1 MSLNHIQLTPQLL
14 VDLYQDVL
22 IETVTESEPATS
34 VLSYLGKN
42 EKNILIITS
51 KTEVRFL
58 TDGEFDFLTSI
69 LSACKLGNAD
79 VAIVNWKQ
87 TEKNLQEILLQ
98 LQSKTVLLF
107 DVNPLEVDLPLN
119 FPHFQIQHFD
129 KQTYL
134 YAPSLEE
141 IANDVV
147 SKKQLW
153 NSLKKLFEI

>member
-1 MSLNHIQLTPQLL
+1 MGLNHIQLTPKLL

-22 IETVTESEPATS
+22 IETAAISEPAVS
-34 VLSYLGKN
+34 ILSYLGKN

-58 TDGEFDFLTSI
+58 TDEEFVFLTSI
-69 LSACKLGNAD
+69 LSACKLSNAD

-87 TEKNLQEILLQ
+87 TDKNLQDIFNQ

-107 DVNPLEVDLPLN
+107 DVNPLEIGLPLN
-119 FPHFQIQHFD
+119 FPHFQIQQFD

-134 YAPSLEE
+134 CAPSLEQ
-141 IANDVV
+141 IANDLNI
-147 SKKQLW
+147 KKQLW